1 MSVLLIAANTERMN
15 MVPLPYGL
23 GLVAAALRQAG
34 HEVAFLDLMD
44 SPDPAG
50 AVRQAIQR
58 ARPELIG
65 ISIRNIDDQNQQEP
79 RFLLEKVREVMA
91 ACRESCAAPVV
102 LGGPGYSIFPRAALD
117 YLGADYGIRG
127 DGEGA
132 LPALLDCLRRGQDP
146 GRIPG
151 VQAAGAEADAAPAA
165 VPDLDR
171 LPAWDA
177 ARERTGP
184 LEDFWMPVQ
193 SRRGCPNDCSYCA
206 TASIQGRNL
215 RFRSP
220 RRVVEVIAGL
230 AAKGYRRFFFVDNSF
245 NIPER
250 TAFELCRGLR
260 DLRPPVQWRCILYPQ
275 AVREDLVRAMAAAGC
290 VEVSLGFESGS
301 PAILREMNKR
311 YTPEEVRQTADLL
324 GRHGIRRMGFLLLG
338 GPGETRETVEESLA
352 FARSLGLESLRV
364 TVGIRIYPGTAL
376 AQRALREGVIDSEAD
391 LLFPS
396 FYLAPG
402 LAPWIHDRVRAEGLP

>member
-50 AVRQAIQR
+50 TVRQAIQR

-91 ACRESCAAPVV
+91 ACRESCAVPVV

-132 LPALLDCLRRGQDP
+132 FPALLECLRRRQDP

-151 VQAAGAEADAAPAA
+151 VQAAGAVADAAPAA

-171 LPAWDA
+171 LPAWDQA
-177 ARERTGP
+177 LERTGP
-184 LEDFWMPVQ
+184 FEDFWVPVQ

-220 RRVVEVIAGL
+220 MRVVEVIAGL
-230 AAKGYRRFFFVDNSF
+230 AAKGYRRFYFVDNSF

-250 TAFELCRGLR
+250 TAFELCRGLLG
-260 DLRPPVQWRCILYPQ
+260 LRPAVQWRCILYPE

-290 VEVSLGFESGS
+290 VEASLGFESGS
-301 PAILREMNKR
+301 PAVLREMNKR
-311 YTPEEVRQTADLL
+311 YTPEEVRRTADLL
-324 GRHGIRRMGFLLLG
+324 ARHGIRRMGFLLLG

-352 FARSLGLESLRV
+352 FARSLGLESLKV

-376 AQRALREGVIDSEAD
+376 ARRALLEGVIGSEAD

-402 LAPWIHDRVRAEGLP
+402 LAPWIHDRVRAEGLL